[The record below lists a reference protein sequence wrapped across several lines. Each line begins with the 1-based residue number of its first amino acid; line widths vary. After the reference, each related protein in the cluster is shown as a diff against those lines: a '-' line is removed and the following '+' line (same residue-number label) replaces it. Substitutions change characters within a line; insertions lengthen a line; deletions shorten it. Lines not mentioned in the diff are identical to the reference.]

1 MNRPESHDPVS
12 AARFRSE
19 FATDHESLESSH
31 GPIFLTTM
39 LMYDVKKCLEV
50 S

>member
-1 MNRPESHDPVS
+1 MNRLGSHDPVS

-19 FATDHESLESSH
+19 SATDQESLESSQ

-39 LMYDVKKCLEV
+39 LMYEVKKFPEV

>member
-19 FATDHESLESSH
+19 FATDQESLESGH

-39 LMYDVKKCLEV
+39 LMYEVKKFLEV